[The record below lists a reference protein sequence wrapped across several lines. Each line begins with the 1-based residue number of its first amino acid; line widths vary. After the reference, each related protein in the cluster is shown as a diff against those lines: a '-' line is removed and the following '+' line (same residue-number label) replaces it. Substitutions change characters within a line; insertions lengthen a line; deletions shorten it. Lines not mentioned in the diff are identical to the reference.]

1 MIRINDILERHN
13 AHHPNASNTSIQK
26 AYIYASRK
34 HEGQNRKSGQPY
46 LVHPLEVA
54 NIVAEMGLDE
64 ASICAALLHDTIED
78 TDATHEEL
86 TELFGADVAE
96 LVEGLTKL
104 SKVAF
109 NQREE
114 RQAESFRKMLV
125 ATARDIRV
133 LLIKLADRLH
143 NMSTLEHLSAE
154 KRERIAQETRDIYA
168 PLANRLGIGWMKSE
182 LDDLAFMHLEPEAYS
197 ELSTK
202 VESTKKARTAYIE
215 RTIKELQDV
224 VAQAGYEVSVTG
236 RLKNLY
242 SIHQKMVTKGLD
254 YEKVYDTIAF
264 RVVCK
269 TVPDCYA
276 IFGLV
281 HSKWTPVP
289 GRIKDYIAIPKPNR
303 YRSLHTTVV
312 GSGGERMEIQL
323 RTDEMQQ
330 VNEYGVAAHWAYKEG
345 KDGGAKVSVD
355 AFRWLREMLENQDG
369 LSDSREF
376 LDSVK
381 VDLFLDEVF
390 VFTPRGDVVSLRK
403 GSTPLDF
410 AFAIHTEVGNH
421 CTGAR
426 VNGVQV
432 PFNTELHNGD
442 WIDIMTSRTQR
453 PSSDWLDI
461 AVSSKA
467 KNKIRSFLR
476 AEERAQSI
484 QAGRDLLER
493 GLRHFGCSFARIMK
507 AGELDAVAKELKLSN
522 AEDVLAAVGYGRLDK
537 NDVIDR
543 LLPEEKKS
551 KPPAEVRETPFEK
564 AIRKVIRGQDTGIVL
579 DGVDNLLIRFAKC
592 CNPLPGEEVV
602 GYVSRG
608 RGIAVHRRDCSKAA
622 ALDPQR
628 QTRVQWAPSA
638 VSQRPV
644 RIDVITANRPGILAD
659 LSAVFVSKGINLDS
673 ANCQA
678 SHSDRGINT
687 FSFSVK
693 DIDQLNGVIRALKQ
707 SKGVFEV
714 NRVHG

>member
-1 MIRINDILERHN
+1 MIRINDILDKHQ
-13 AHHPNASNTSIQK
+13 ALHPNAESTIIQK

-34 HEGQNRKSGQPY
+34 HEGQERKSGEPY

-54 NIVAEMGLDE
+54 YRVAEMGLDE

-78 TDATHEEL
+78 TDTTREEL
-86 TELFGADVAE
+86 SELFGEDVAE
-96 LVEGLTKL
+96 LVDGVTKL
-104 SKVAF
+104 SKVNF
-109 NQREE
+109 TQREE

-143 NMSTLEHLSAE
+143 NMSTLEHMNAE
-154 KRERIAQETRDIYA
+154 AQERIAQETRDIYA
-168 PLANRLGIGWMKSE
+168 PLANRLGIGWLKAE
-182 LDDLAFMHLEPEAYS
+182 LDDLAFRYLEPEAFN
-197 ELSTK
+197 ELSEK
-202 VESTKKARTAYIE
+202 VAATKKSRTAYIE
-215 RTIKELQDV
+215 RTIKELEGFI
-224 VAQAGYEVSVTG
+224 AEAGYEVAVSG

-242 SIHQKMVTKGLD
+242 SIHLKMKSKGLD

-269 TVPDCYA
+269 SVPDCYA
-276 IFGLV
+276 IFGLI
-281 HSKWTPVP
+281 HSRWTPVP
-289 GRIKDYIAIPKPNR
+289 SRIKDYIAIPKPNR

-312 GSGGERMEIQL
+312 GTGGERMEIQL
-323 RTDEMQQ
+323 RTEEMHQI
-330 VNEYGVAAHWAYKEG
+330 NEFGVAAHWVY
-345 KDGGAKVSVD
+345 KDGTTKSPVD
-355 AFRWLREMLENQDG
+355 AFRWVREMLDNQDG

-432 PFNTELHNGD
+432 PFTTELRNGD
-442 WIDIMTSRTQR
+442 WVEILTSRTQR
-453 PSSDWLDI
+453 PSTDWLDI

-467 KNKIRSFLR
+467 RNKIRSFLR
-476 AEERAQSI
+476 AEERVQSI

-493 GLRHFGCSFARIMK
+493 GLRRFGCSFNRILK
-507 AGELDAVAKELKLSN
+507 SGELNQVAQAFKMSN
-522 AEDVLAAVGYGRLDK
+522 ADDILAAVGHGKVDK
-537 NDVIDR
+537 DEVIDR
-543 LLPEEKKS
+543 LLPEEKRT

-564 AIRKVIRGQDTGIVL
+564 VIRKVIRGPDAGIVL
-579 DGVDNLLIRFAKC
+579 DGVDNLLIRFARC
-592 CNPLPGEEVV
+592 CNPLPGEEVI

-608 RGIAVHRRDCSKAA
+608 RGIVVHRRNCAKAA
-622 ALDPQR
+622 VLDPQR
-628 QTRVQWAPSA
+628 QTKVQWAASA

-644 RIDVITANRPGILAD
+644 ILQVISANRTGILAE
-659 LSAVFVSKGINLDS
+659 LSTVFVSKGINLDS
-673 ANCQA
+673 ANCEA
-678 SHSDRGINT
+678 SHSDRGTNT
-687 FSFSVK
+687 FAFYVK
-693 DIDQLNGVIRALKQ
+693 DLEQLNGIVRALKQ
-707 SKGVFEV
+707 VKGVYEIS
-714 NRVHG
+714 RIHS

>member
-1 MIRINDILERHN
+1 MIRINDILDKHH
-13 AHHPNASNTSIQK
+13 ALHPNVESTVIQK

-34 HEGQNRKSGQPY
+34 HEGQARKSGEPY

-54 NIVAEMGLDE
+54 YRVAEMGLDE

-78 TDATHEEL
+78 TDTTREEL
-86 TELFGADVAE
+86 SELFGEDVAE
-96 LVEGLTKL
+96 LVDGLTKL
-104 SKVAF
+104 SKVEF
-109 NQREE
+109 TQREE

-143 NMSTLEHLSAE
+143 NMSTLEHLAPE
-154 KRERIAQETRDIYA
+154 AQERIAQETRDIYA
-168 PLANRLGIGWMKSE
+168 PLANRLGIGWLKAE
-182 LDDLAFMHLEPEAYS
+182 LDDLAFRYLEPEAFAD
-197 ELSTK
+197 LSQK
-202 VESTKKARTAYIE
+202 VEGTRKSRAAYID
-215 RTIKELQDV
+215 RTLRELEQFI
-224 VAQAGYEVSVTG
+224 AEAGYEVTVSG

-242 SIHQKMVTKGLD
+242 SIHQKMKAKGLD

-269 TVPDCYA
+269 AIPDCYA
-276 IFGLV
+276 IFGLI
-281 HSKWTPVP
+281 HSRWTPVP
-289 GRIKDYIAIPKPNR
+289 SRIKDYIAIPKPNR

-312 GSGGERMEIQL
+312 GTGGERMEIQL
-323 RTDEMQQ
+323 RTEEMHQ
-330 VNEYGVAAHWAYKEG
+330 VNEFGVAAHWAYKEG
-345 KDGGAKVSVD
+345 SGKASVD
-355 AFRWLREMLENQDG
+355 AFRWVREMLENQDG

-390 VFTPRGDVVSLRK
+390 VFTPRGDVISLRK

-432 PFNTELHNGD
+432 PFTTELRNGD
-442 WIDIMTSRTQR
+442 WIEIMTSKNQR
-453 PSSDWLDI
+453 PSTDWLDI

-467 KNKIRSFLR
+467 RNKIRSFLR
-476 AEERAQSI
+476 AEERTQSI

-493 GLRHFGCSFARIMK
+493 GLRRFGCSFNRIMK
-507 AGELDAVAKELKLSN
+507 SGELDDLAREFKLSN
-522 AEDVLAAVGYGRLDK
+522 ADDVLAAVGHGRVDK
-537 NDVIDR
+537 DEVIDR
-543 LLPEEKKS
+543 LLPEDKKAA
-551 KPPAEVRETPFEK
+551 PPSEVRETPFEK
-564 AIRKVIRGQDTGIVL
+564 VIRKVIHGQDAGIVL
-579 DGVDNLLIRFAKC
+579 DGVDNLLIRFARC

-608 RGIAVHRRDCSKAA
+608 RGIVVHRRNCSKAA
-622 ALDPQR
+622 VLDPQR
-628 QTRVQWAPSA
+628 QTKVQWAATA

-644 RIDVITANRPGILAD
+644 CLQVLTANRPGILAE
-659 LSAVFVSKGINLDS
+659 LSSVFVTKGINLDS

-678 SHSDRGINT
+678 SHSDRGVNT
-687 FSFSVK
+687 FTFSVK
-693 DIDQLNGVIRALKQ
+693 DLEQLNGVVRTLKQ
-707 SKGVFEV
+707 IKGVYEIL
-714 NRVHG
+714 RTHAD

>member
-1 MIRINDILERHN
+1 MIRINDILDKHH
-13 AHHPNASNTSIQK
+13 ALHPNVESTVIQK

-34 HEGQNRKSGQPY
+34 HEGQARKSGEPY

-54 NIVAEMGLDE
+54 YRVAEMGLDE

-78 TDATHEEL
+78 TDTTREEL
-86 TELFGADVAE
+86 SELFGEDVAE
-96 LVEGLTKL
+96 LVDGLTKL
-104 SKVAF
+104 SKVEF
-109 NQREE
+109 TQREE

-143 NMSTLEHLSAE
+143 NMSTLEHLAPE
-154 KRERIAQETRDIYA
+154 AQERIAQETRDIYA
-168 PLANRLGIGWMKSE
+168 PLANRLGIGWLKAE
-182 LDDLAFMHLEPEAYS
+182 LDDLAFRYLEPEAFAD
-197 ELSTK
+197 LSQK
-202 VESTKKARTAYIE
+202 VEGTRKSRAAYID
-215 RTIKELQDV
+215 RTLRELEQFI
-224 VAQAGYEVSVTG
+224 AEAGYEVTVSG

-242 SIHQKMVTKGLD
+242 SIHQKMKAKGLD

-269 TVPDCYA
+269 AIPDCYA
-276 IFGLV
+276 IFGLI
-281 HSKWTPVP
+281 HSRWTPVP
-289 GRIKDYIAIPKPNR
+289 SRIKDYIAIPKPNR

-312 GSGGERMEIQL
+312 GTGGERMEIQL
-323 RTDEMQQ
+323 RTEEMHQ
-330 VNEYGVAAHWAYKEG
+330 VNEFGVAAHWAYKEG
-345 KDGGAKVSVD
+345 SGKASVD
-355 AFRWLREMLENQDG
+355 AFRWVREMLENQDG

-390 VFTPRGDVVSLRK
+390 VFTPRGDVISLRK

-432 PFNTELHNGD
+432 PFTTELRNGD
-442 WIDIMTSRTQR
+442 WIEIMTSKNQR
-453 PSSDWLDI
+453 PSTDWLDI

-467 KNKIRSFLR
+467 RNKIRSFLR
-476 AEERAQSI
+476 AEERTQSI

-493 GLRHFGCSFARIMK
+493 GLRRFGCSFNRIMK
-507 AGELDAVAKELKLSN
+507 SGELDDLAREFKLSN
-522 AEDVLAAVGYGRLDK
+522 ADDVLAAVGHGRVDK
-537 NDVIDR
+537 DEVIDR
-543 LLPEEKKS
+543 LLPEDKKAA
-551 KPPAEVRETPFEK
+551 PPSEVRETPFEK
-564 AIRKVIRGQDTGIVL
+564 VIRKVIRGQDAGIVL
-579 DGVDNLLIRFAKC
+579 DGVDNLLIRFARC

-608 RGIAVHRRDCSKAA
+608 RGIVVHRRNCAKAA
-622 ALDPQR
+622 VLDPQR
-628 QTRVQWAPSA
+628 QTKVQWAATA

-644 RIDVITANRPGILAD
+644 CLQVLTANRPGILAE
-659 LSAVFVSKGINLDS
+659 LSSVFVTKGINLDS

-678 SHSDRGINT
+678 SHSDRGVNT
-687 FSFSVK
+687 FTFSVK
-693 DIDQLNGVIRALKQ
+693 DLEQLNGVVRTLKQ
-707 SKGVFEV
+707 IKGVYEIL
-714 NRVHG
+714 RTHAD

>member
-1 MIRINDILERHN
+1 MIRINDILEQFR
-13 AHHPNASNTSIQK
+13 AHHPNGDDTLVQK
-26 AYIYASRK
+26 AYIYSSRK
-34 HEGQNRKSGQPY
+34 HEGQSRKSGEPY
-46 LVHPLEVA
+46 LVHPIEVA
-54 NIVAEMGLDE
+54 HIVARMGLDE

-78 TDATHEEL
+78 TDATREEL
-86 TELFGADVAE
+86 SELFGADVAE
-96 LVEGLTKL
+96 LVDGLTKL

-109 NQREE
+109 TRREE

-143 NMSTLEHLSAE
+143 NMSTLEHMSGEAQ
-154 KRERIAQETRDIYA
+154 ERIAQETRDIYA
-168 PLANRLGIGWMKSE
+168 PLANRLGIGWLKSE
-182 LDDLAFMHLEPEAYS
+182 LDDLSFRYLEPEAFAD
-197 ELSTK
+197 LSAK
-202 VESTKKARTAYIE
+202 VEAARKARTTYIE
-215 RTIKELQDV
+215 RTIRELGQV
-224 VAQAGYEVSVTG
+224 IAEAGYTVKVTG

-242 SIHQKMVTKGLD
+242 SIYQKMTKKAVE

-264 RVVCK
+264 RVVCAS
-269 TVPDCYA
+269 VQDCYA
-276 IFGLV
+276 IFGLI
-281 HSKWTPVP
+281 HSRWMPVP

-312 GSGGERMEIQL
+312 GPGGERMEIQL
-323 RTDEMQQ
+323 RTEEMQQ

-345 KDGGAKVSVD
+345 KESATKVSID

-369 LSDSREF
+369 LEDSREF

-390 VFTPRGDVVSLRK
+390 VFTPRGDVVTLRK

-442 WIDIMTSRTQR
+442 WVEIMTSRTQR
-453 PSSDWLDI
+453 PSSDWLEI

-467 KNKIRSFLR
+467 RNKIRSFLR

-484 QAGRDLLER
+484 QAGRDLLDR
-493 GLRHFGCSFARIMK
+493 GLRHFGCSFARILK
-507 AGELDAVAKELKLSN
+507 SGELDAVAKELRLAN
-522 AEDVLAAVGYGRLDK
+522 AEDVLAAVGYGRVDK
-537 NDVIDR
+537 EEVIDR
-543 LLPEEKKS
+543 LLPEEKKA
-551 KPPAEVRETPFEK
+551 KPPAEVRETSFEK
-564 AIRKVIRGQDTGIVL
+564 VMRKVIRGPETGIVL
-579 DGVDNLLIRFAKC
+579 DGVDNLLVRFAKC

-608 RGIAVHRRDCSKAA
+608 RGIAVHRRDCAKAA

-628 QTRVQWAPSA
+628 QTKVQWAANA

-644 RIDVITANRPGILAD
+644 RVQVITANRPGVLAD
-659 LSAVFVSKGINLDS
+659 LSAVFVAKGINLDT

-678 SHSDRGINT
+678 DQDRGVNT
-687 FSFSVK
+687 FTFSVK
-693 DIDQLNGVIRALKQ
+693 DVEQLNGVVRALRQ
-707 SKGVFEV
+707 AKGVFEV

>member
-1 MIRINDILERHN
+1 MIRINDILEEFR
-13 AHHPNASNTSIQK
+13 AHHPQGDDTLIQK
-26 AYIYASRK
+26 AYIYSSRK
-34 HEGQNRKSGQPY
+34 HEGQSRKSGEPY
-46 LVHPLEVA
+46 LVHPIEVA
-54 NIVAEMGLDE
+54 HIVAKMGLDE
-64 ASICAALLHDTIED
+64 ASICSALLHDTIED
-78 TDATHEEL
+78 TDATREEL

-109 NQREE
+109 TQREE

-143 NMSTLEHLSAE
+143 NMKTLEHLSPE
-154 KRERIAQETRDIYA
+154 KRERIAEETRDIYA
-168 PLANRLGIGWMKSE
+168 PLANRLGIGWLKNE
-182 LDDLAFMHLEPEAYS
+182 LDDLAFQHLEPDAFNR
-197 ELSTK
+197 LAAK
-202 VESTKKARTAYIE
+202 VEVTRKARTAYIE
-215 RTIKELQDV
+215 RTIKELEDV
-224 VAQAGYEVSVTG
+224 IAAAGYEVKVTG

-242 SIHQKMVTKGLD
+242 SIHQKMMKKAVE

-269 TVPDCYA
+269 TLQDCYA
-276 IFGLV
+276 IFGLI
-281 HSKWTPVP
+281 HSKWMPVP

-312 GSGGERMEIQL
+312 GPGGERMEIQL
-323 RTDEMQQ
+323 RTEEMQQ
-330 VNEYGVAAHWAYKEG
+330 INEYGVAAHWAYKEG
-345 KDGGAKVSVD
+345 KEGATKVSID
-355 AFRWLREMLENQDG
+355 AFRWLREMLANQDG
-369 LSDSREF
+369 LEDPHEF
-376 LDSVK
+376 LDAVK
-381 VDLFLDEVF
+381 VDLFLEQVF
-390 VFTPRGDVVSLRK
+390 VFTPRGDVVTLRK

-432 PFNTELHNGD
+432 PFNTELRNGD

-453 PSSDWLDI
+453 PSSDWLEI

-467 KNKIRSFLR
+467 RNKIRSFLR
-476 AEERAQSI
+476 AEERTQSI
-484 QAGRDLLER
+484 QAGRDLLDR

-507 AGELDAVAKELKLSN
+507 AGELDGIAKEFKLAN

-537 NDVIDR
+537 GEVIDR

-551 KPPAEVRETPFEK
+551 KPPAEVRETSFEK
-564 AIRKVIRGQDTGIVL
+564 VMRKVIRGPDTGIVL

-592 CNPLPGEEVV
+592 CNPLPGEAVV
-602 GYVSRG
+602 GYVNRG
-608 RGIAVHRRDCSKAA
+608 RGVAVHRRDCARAA

-628 QTRVQWAPSA
+628 QTNVHWAASA

-644 RIDVITANRPGILAD
+644 RVQVITTNRPGVLAE
-659 LSAVFVSKGINLDS
+659 LSSVFVAKGINLDT

-678 SHSDRGINT
+678 DHSDRGVNT
-687 FSFSVK
+687 FTFSVK
-693 DIDQLNGVIRALKQ
+693 DIEQLNGVMRALKQ
-707 SKGVFEV
+707 AKGVFEV